1 MKHIKTIYKAFIILI
16 FISACTEDENL
27 DFLENIAPPTN
38 VEAIFKITQ
47 DNTGLVTVIPTAEGT
62 VSFDVHFGDTTVEP
76 AKLEQGTTVDH
87 IYAEG
92 TYEVTLIAYNSIGK
106 TTEILLPLVVSFQ
119 APQNLVVTL
128 ENDAAVSKQL
138 NITATAEFATTYE
151 FYSGE
156 DGVTQPILTA
166 NNGDAISYQYADPG
180 TYSLKVIAKGG
191 AIETTEYT
199 VDFEVTAILA
209 PLVSVATPPNRSE
222 LDVISIFSGSYTD
235 VAGIDYNPNWGQQ
248 TIYTAFDLNG
258 DAMLQYSNLN
268 YQGIDFSANVQ
279 DASAMETLHIDVWTA
294 DATSIDI
301 FPISS
306 TSGEFFV
313 TKELVAD
320 QWNSFEIPVS
330 DFTDQGLVISD
341 IKQFKLVGSGSVFI
355 DNLYFWKTPSAPS
368 ILTGTWKV
376 ASEAGSLKVGPS
388 SGSGDWWSI
397 NDAQVAERACFYND
411 EFLFGADGSFKNV
424 LGSDTWLE
432 VWQGSAADMCG
443 SPIAP
448 YDGSITGTFIH
459 DDINNKVTVNGSGA
473 YLGIPKANNAG
484 ELPNVAVPS
493 SITYDITLS
502 NNNTEMEV
510 IIEAGSGVF
519 WTYKLVK
526 DTALTASPI
535 DGTWKIAPEA
545 GSLKVG
551 PSSGNGDWWS
561 ISDEQVVE
569 RACFYDD
576 EYVFNIGGTFN
587 NILGTETWL
596 EAWQGTPDACGTPV
610 APHDGS
616 ASASFV
622 YDGTSN
628 TITLNG
634 KGSYLGIPKANNAG
648 ELTDPADTPDTIVY
662 NVTLSNNNTEM
673 EIIIEAGAGV
683 FWTYKLLKQ

>member
-1 MKHIKTIYKAFIILI
+1 MKKIKIIYKALIIFIII
-16 FISACTEDENL
+16 NACTNERSL
-27 DFLENIAPPTN
+27 DFLEFAPPPVN
-38 VEAIFKITQ
+38 VSAVYNVAQ
-47 DNTGLVTVIPTAEGT
+47 DNSGLVTITPIADGAT
-62 VSFDVHFGDTTVEP
+62 SFDIYFGDTTEDP
-76 AKLEQGTTVDH
+76 ENIENGKYLQHT
-87 IYAEG
+87 YAEG
-92 TYEVTLIAYNSIGK
+92 TYTVKILAYNLKGDS
-106 TTEILLPLVVSFQ
+106 TEAMQELVVSFQ
-119 APQNLVVTL
+119 APKNLVVTL
-128 ENDAAVSKQL
+128 ENDLAISKL
-138 NITATAEFATTYE
+138 VNIHATAEFAVSYD

-156 DGVTQPILTA
+156 DGLTQPVLTA
-166 NNGDAISYQYADPG
+166 NNGDAISYQYADAG
-180 TYSLKVIAKGG
+180 IYSVKVIAKGG

-199 VDFEVTAILA
+199 IDFEVTAILA
-209 PLVSVATPPNRSE
+209 PLVSAATPPNRSE
-222 LDVISIFSGSYTD
+222 SDVISIFSGSYID
-235 VAGIDYNPNWGQQ
+235 VTGIDYNPNWGQQ

-268 YQGIDFSANVQ
+268 YQGIDFLANVQ

-301 FPISS
+301 YPISS

-313 TKELVAD
+313 TKELIAD

-330 DFTDQGLVISD
+330 DFTNQGLVISD
-341 IKQFKLVGSGSVFI
+341 LKQFKLVGSGSVFI
-355 DNLYFWKTPSAPS
+355 DNLYFWKTPSVPS

-397 NDAQVAERACFYND
+397 SAAQVAERACFYDD
-411 EFLFGADGSFKNV
+411 EFVFGADGSFKNI
-424 LGSDTWLE
+424 LGSDTWIE
-432 VWQGSAADMCG
+432 VWQGTSDACG
-443 SPIAP
+443 AP
-448 YDGSITGTFIH
+448 VAPHDGLVSGTFIH
-459 DDINNKVTVNGSGA
+459 DDTNNKVTVNGFGT
-473 YLGIPKANNAG
+473 YLGIPKVNNAG

-526 DTALTASPI
+526 DTALTTTPI

-551 PSSGNGDWWS
+551 PSSGSGDWWS
-561 ISDEQVVE
+561 ISDAQVTE

-596 EAWQGTPDACGTPV
+596 EAWQGTADACGGPV

-616 ASASFV
+616 ALASFV
-622 YDGTSN
+622 YDDASN

-634 KGSYLGIPKANNAG
+634 KGAYLGISKVNNAG
-648 ELTDPADTPDTIVY
+648 ELSDPADAPDTIVY

>member
-1 MKHIKTIYKAFIILI
+1 MKKIKVIYKALIVLFIIN
-16 FISACTEDENL
+16 ACTENENL
-27 DFLENIAPPTN
+27 EYLENIAPPSN
-38 VEAIFKITQ
+38 VLAVYTIAQ
-47 DNTGLVTVIPTAEGT
+47 DNTGVVILTPTAESA
-62 VSFDVHFGDTTVEP
+62 VSFDIHFGDASAEP
-76 AKLEQGTTVDH
+76 AKIEQGSNAVHT
-87 IYAEG
+87 YAEG
-92 TYEVTLIAYNSIGK
+92 TYDVTIVAYNSVGK
-106 TTEILLPLVVSFQ
+106 TTEMIQPLVVSYK
-119 APQNLVVTL
+119 APQNLVVTA
-128 ENDAAVSKQL
+128 ENDAAVSKQV
-138 NITATAEFATTYE
+138 NVSATAEFAVSYD

-156 DGVTQPILTA
+156 TGVTQPVATA
-166 NNGDAISYQYADPG
+166 NIGDAISYQYTDAG
-180 TYSLKVIAKGG
+180 TYSVKVIAKGG
-191 AIETTEYT
+191 AIETTEYI

-209 PLVSVATPPNRSE
+209 PLTSAATPPNRSE

-235 VAGIDYNPNWGQQ
+235 LAGIDYNPNWGQQ

-279 DASAMETLHIDVWTA
+279 DASAMQTLHIDVWTA

-301 FPISS
+301 YPISS

-388 SGSGDWWSI
+388 SGSGNWWSI
-397 NDAQVAERACFYND
+397 SDAQVLERACFYDD

-424 LGSDTWLE
+424 LGSETWLE
-432 VWQGSAADMCG
+432 AWQGTPDACG
-443 SPIAP
+443 TPVAP
-448 YDGSITGTFIH
+448 YDGIVSGTFIH
-459 DDINNKVTVNGSGA
+459 DDTNNKVTLNGSGN

-526 DTALTASPI
+526 DTALTTSPI

-551 PSSGNGDWWS
+551 PSSGSGDWWS
-561 ISDEQVVE
+561 ISDEQVAE

-576 EYVFNIGGTFN
+576 EYVFNIG
-587 NILGTETWL
+587 
-596 EAWQGTPDACGTPV
+596 
-610 APHDGS
+610 
-616 ASASFV
+616 
-622 YDGTSN
+622 
-628 TITLNG
+628 
-634 KGSYLGIPKANNAG
+634 
-648 ELTDPADTPDTIVY
+648 
-662 NVTLSNNNTEM
+662 
-673 EIIIEAGAGV
+673 
-683 FWTYKLLKQ
+683 